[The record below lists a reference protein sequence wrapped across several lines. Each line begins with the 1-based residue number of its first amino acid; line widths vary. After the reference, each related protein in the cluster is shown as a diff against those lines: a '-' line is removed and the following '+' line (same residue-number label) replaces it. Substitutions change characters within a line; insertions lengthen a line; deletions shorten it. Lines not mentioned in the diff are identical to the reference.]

1 MRRILSLLLIL
12 IAPLGVFAA
21 MIVADR
27 HFATTGPDR
36 GYVVRIAMPPAG
48 GEPGLPAIAGPLD
61 ASRPLVVIDAGHGGH
76 DPGAMAERGRVGG
89 SAGGRGGGRLR
100 EKDLT
105 LALARSLR
113 EQLLAGGGVRVAMTR
128 DDDRYLLLEERSGIA
143 RRLKADLFV
152 SIHADSAEGGS
163 ASGAT
168 VYTLSARGSSQEAE
182 RLAAAQNRAD
192 VVNGVALSS
201 IGDDVG
207 AILVDLS
214 QRQSEAGAT
223 DLAKLILREGQGK
236 LAFRDRPVQSAAFVV
251 LKSPDT
257 PSILFEAGYI
267 SNPADAGR
275 LASKAGRETFAHVT
289 AEAIRAWLARQS
301 GVVASAGP

>member
-1 MRRILSLLLIL
+1 MRRILSLVLIL
-12 IAPLGVFAA
+12 FAPVGVFAA

-36 GYVVRIAMPPAG
+36 SYVVRIALPPAG
-48 GEPGLPAIAGPLD
+48 GEPGLPRIAGPLD

-76 DPGAMAERGRVGG
+76 DPGAMAQ
-89 SAGGRGGGRLR
+89 GRGGRMR

-105 LALARSLR
+105 LALARALR
-113 EQLLAGGGVRVAMTR
+113 DRLLAGGGVRVAMTR
-128 DDDRYLLLEERSGIA
+128 DEDRYLLLDERSGIA

-152 SIHADSAEGGS
+152 SIHADSVEGGG

-168 VYTLSARGSSQEAE
+168 IYTLSSRGSSQEAE
-182 RLAAAQNRAD
+182 RLATKENRAD
-192 VVNGVALSS
+192 TVNGVALGS

-214 QRQSEAGAT
+214 QRRSEAKAT
-223 DLAKLILREGQGK
+223 ELAELILREGQGK
-236 LAFRDRPVQSAAFVV
+236 LAFRDRPLQSAAFVV

-257 PSILFEAGYI
+257 PSVLMEAGYI
-267 SNPADAGR
+267 SNAADAGR
-275 LASKAGRETFAHVT
+275 LASRAGRDAFASVT
-289 AEAIRAWLARQS
+289 AQAIRAWLARQS
-301 GVVASAGP
+301 GVTASTGPTGGP

>member
-1 MRRILSLLLIL
+1 MRRILSLVLIL
-12 IAPLGVFAA
+12 LAPFGVFAA
-21 MIVADR
+21 MIAADR

-36 GYVVRIAMPPAG
+36 GYVVRIVLPPEG
-48 GEPGLPAIAGPLD
+48 GEPGLPRISGPLD
-61 ASRPLVVIDAGHGGH
+61 ASRPLVVLDAGHGGH
-76 DPGAMAERGRVGG
+76 DPGAMAPGK
-89 SAGGRGGGRLR
+89 GGRLR

-223 DLAKLILREGQGK
+223 ELAKLILREGQGK

-267 SNPADAGR
+267 SNPADASR

-289 AEAIRAWLARQS
+289 AQAIRAWLARQS
-301 GVVASAGP
+301 GIVASAGP

>member
-21 MIVADR
+21 MIAADR

-36 GYVVRIAMPPAG
+36 SYVVRIAMPPAG

-76 DPGAMAERGRVGG
+76 DPGAMAESGKGG
-89 SAGGRGGGRLR
+89 GGGRLR

-143 RRLKADLFV
+143 RRLKADLFI

-168 VYTLSARGSSQEAE
+168 VYTLSTRGSSQEAE

-192 VVNGVALSS
+192 VVNGVGLSS

-223 DLAKLILREGQGK
+223 ELAKLILREGQGK

-267 SNPADAGR
+267 SNPADAAR
-275 LASKAGRETFAHVT
+275 LASRAGRETFATVT
-289 AEAIRAWLARQS
+289 AQAIRAWLARQS
-301 GVVASAGP
+301 GVVASSGP